1 MDSSYPGAFLLLLGI
16 LVTQYRINTAASL
29 TYRWAEVVNSLLA
42 QVALTLATL
51 FERTAET

>member
-1 MDSSYPGAFLLLLGI
+1 MDASYPDAFLLLLGI

-29 TYRWAEVVNSLLA
+29 TYRWAEVVNSLLG

-51 FERTAET
+51 FERKAET